1 MLCSKFGVTDTYLI
15 YNNAKIY
22 KRIGKT
28 KLTMDKINKIK
39 VNNVTYEIG
48 SNVDMSQYQL
58 KSDAVKLVRLTQA
71 EYDQLTPK
79 DNNTLYIITDA
90 Q

>member
-1 MLCSKFGVTDTYLI
+1 MNVV
-15 YNNAKIY
+15 NALSHGMAFAFAIFFLHQ
-22 KRIGKT
+22 IIQ
-28 KLTMDKINKIK
+28 MDKINKIK

>member
-1 MLCSKFGVTDTYLI
+1 MQRYIKELVKPNI
-15 YNNAKIY
+15 
-22 KRIGKT
+22 
-28 KLTMDKINKIK
+28 TMDKINKIS

-48 SNVDMSQYQL
+48 SDLSQYQL
-58 KSDAVKLVRLTQA
+58 KSDAVKLVRLTQT
-71 EYDQLTPK
+71 EYDQLTQK

>member
-1 MLCSKFGVTDTYLI
+1 MVNALSHGMAFAFAIFFFTYFHQI
-15 YNNAKIY
+15 IQ
-22 KRIGKT
+22 
-28 KLTMDKINKIK
+28 MDKISKIK

-48 SNVDMSQYQL
+48 SDMSQYQL

-71 EYDQLTPK
+71 EYDQLTTK

>member
-1 MLCSKFGVTDTYLI
+1 MV
-15 YNNAKIY
+15 NALSHWMAFAFAIFFYIFHKI
-22 KRIGKT
+22 RQ
-28 KLTMDKINKIK
+28 MDKINKIK
-39 VNNVTYEIG
+39 VNDVTYEIG
-48 SNVDMSQYQL
+48 STVDMSQYQL

-71 EYDQLTPK
+71 EYDQLTTK

>member
-1 MLCSKFGVTDTYLI
+1 MV
-15 YNNAKIY
+15 NALSHGMAFAFTIFFLHIFHQI
-22 KRIGKT
+22 RQ
-28 KLTMDKINKIK
+28 MDKINKIK

-48 SNVDMSQYQL
+48 SDMSQYQL

-71 EYDQLTPK
+71 EYDQLTQK

>member
-1 MLCSKFGVTDTYLI
+1 MKWHLLSPYFFYI
-15 YNNAKIY
+15 FHQI
-22 KRIGKT
+22 RQ
-28 KLTMDKINKIK
+28 MDKISKIK
-39 VNNVTYEIG
+39 VNDVTYEIG
-48 SNVDMSQYQL
+48 SDLSQYQL

>member
-1 MLCSKFGVTDTYLI
+1 MHCHMKWHLLSPYFFTYFHQI
-15 YNNAKIY
+15 
-22 KRIGKT
+22 RQ
-28 KLTMDKINKIK
+28 MDKINKIK

-48 SNVDMSQYQL
+48 SDMSQYQL

>member
-1 MLCSKFGVTDTYLI
+1 MV
-15 YNNAKIY
+15 NALSYEMAFAFTIFFLHIFHQI
-22 KRIGKT
+22 RQ
-28 KLTMDKINKIK
+28 MDKINKIK

-48 SNVDMSQYQL
+48 SNVDLSQYQL

>member
-1 MLCSKFGVTDTYLI
+1 
-15 YNNAKIY
+15 
-22 KRIGKT
+22 
-28 KLTMDKINKIK
+28 MDKISKIS

-48 SNVDMSQYQL
+48 SDLSAYQL

-71 EYDQLTPK
+71 EYDQLTTK

>member
-1 MLCSKFGVTDTYLI
+1 MHCHMKWHLLSPYFFTYFNQI
-15 YNNAKIY
+15 
-22 KRIGKT
+22 RQ
-28 KLTMDKINKIK
+28 MDKINKIK
-39 VNNVTYEIG
+39 VNDVTYEIG
-48 SNVDMSQYQL
+48 SDMSQYQL

>member
-1 MLCSKFGVTDTYLI
+1 MV
-15 YNNAKIY
+15 NALSY
-22 KRIGKT
+22 EMAFAFT
-28 KLTMDKINKIK
+28 TFFFTFSSNYTMDKINKIK

-71 EYDQLTPK
+71 EYDQLTTK

>member
-1 MLCSKFGVTDTYLI
+1 MNVV
-15 YNNAKIY
+15 NALSYEMAFAFTTFFYIFHQI
-22 KRIGKT
+22 RQ
-28 KLTMDKINKIK
+28 MDKISKIK
-39 VNNVTYEIG
+39 VNDVTYEIG

>member
-1 MLCSKFGVTDTYLI
+1 MNVV
-15 YNNAKIY
+15 NALSYEMAFAFTIFFY
-22 KRIGKT
+22 IFHQIRQ
-28 KLTMDKINKIK
+28 MDKINKIK

-48 SNVDMSQYQL
+48 SDLSQYQL

>member
-1 MLCSKFGVTDTYLI
+1 MGWHLLSPYFFTYFSSI
-15 YNNAKIY
+15 
-22 KRIGKT
+22 RQ
-28 KLTMDKINKIK
+28 MDKINKIK

-48 SNVDMSQYQL
+48 SDMSQYQL

>member
-1 MLCSKFGVTDTYLI
+1 MHCHMKWHLLSPFFFTYFHQI
-15 YNNAKIY
+15 
-22 KRIGKT
+22 RQ
-28 KLTMDKINKIK
+28 MDKISKIK

-48 SNVDMSQYQL
+48 SDMSQYQL

-71 EYDQLTPK
+71 EYDQLTQK

>member
-1 MLCSKFGVTDTYLI
+1 MV
-15 YNNAKIY
+15 NALSYEMAFAFTIFFY
-22 KRIGKT
+22 IFHQIRQ
-28 KLTMDKINKIK
+28 MDKINKIK
-39 VNNVTYEIG
+39 VNDVTYEIG
-48 SNVDMSQYQL
+48 SDMSQYQF
-58 KSDAVKLVRLTQA
+58 KSDAVKLVRLTQS

>member
-1 MLCSKFGVTDTYLI
+1 MVNALSHGMAFAFTIFFTYFHQI
-15 YNNAKIY
+15 
-22 KRIGKT
+22 RQ
-28 KLTMDKINKIK
+28 MDKINKIK

-48 SNVDMSQYQL
+48 SDLSQYQL

-71 EYDQLTPK
+71 EYDQLTQK

>member
-1 MLCSKFGVTDTYLI
+1 MNMV
-15 YNNAKIY
+15 NALSHGMAFAFTIFFLHQI
-22 KRIGKT
+22 RQ
-28 KLTMDKINKIK
+28 MDKISKIK

-48 SNVDMSQYQL
+48 STVDLSQYQL

>member
-1 MLCSKFGVTDTYLI
+1 
-15 YNNAKIY
+15 
-22 KRIGKT
+22 
-28 KLTMDKINKIK
+28 MDKINKIK

-58 KSDAVKLVRLTQA
+58 KSDSVKLVRLTQA
-71 EYDQLTPK
+71 EYDQLTQK

>member
-1 MLCSKFGVTDTYLI
+1 
-15 YNNAKIY
+15 
-22 KRIGKT
+22 
-28 KLTMDKINKIK
+28 MDKINKIN

-48 SNVDMSQYQL
+48 SNVDMSAYQL

>member
-1 MLCSKFGVTDTYLI
+1 MGWHLLSPYFFYI
-15 YNNAKIY
+15 FNQI
-22 KRIGKT
+22 RQ
-28 KLTMDKINKIK
+28 MDKINKIK

-48 SNVDMSQYQL
+48 SNVDLSQYQL

>member
-1 MLCSKFGVTDTYLI
+1 
-15 YNNAKIY
+15 
-22 KRIGKT
+22 
-28 KLTMDKINKIK
+28 MDKINKIK
-39 VNNVTYEIG
+39 IKDVTYEIG

-71 EYDQLTPK
+71 EYDALSTK

>member
-1 MLCSKFGVTDTYLI
+1 MVNALSHGMAFAFTIFFTYFHQI
-15 YNNAKIY
+15 
-22 KRIGKT
+22 RQ
-28 KLTMDKINKIK
+28 MDKINKIK

>member
-1 MLCSKFGVTDTYLI
+1 
-15 YNNAKIY
+15 
-22 KRIGKT
+22 
-28 KLTMDKINKIK
+28 MDKINKIK

-48 SNVDMSQYQL
+48 STVDMSQYQL

-71 EYDQLTPK
+71 EYDQLTSK

>member
-1 MLCSKFGVTDTYLI
+1 MNVV
-15 YNNAKIY
+15 NALSYEMAFAFTTFFLHKI
-22 KRIGKT
+22 RQ
-28 KLTMDKINKIK
+28 MDKINKIK

-48 SNVDMSQYQL
+48 SDMSQYQL

-71 EYDQLTPK
+71 EYDQLTQK

>member
-1 MLCSKFGVTDTYLI
+1 MGWHLLSPYFFTYFHQI
-15 YNNAKIY
+15 IQ
-22 KRIGKT
+22 
-28 KLTMDKINKIK
+28 MDKINKIK
-39 VNNVTYEIG
+39 VNDVTYEIG
-48 SNVDMSQYQL
+48 SDMSQYQL
-58 KSDAVKLVRLTQA
+58 KSDAVKLVRITQA

>member
-1 MLCSKFGVTDTYLI
+1 
-15 YNNAKIY
+15 
-22 KRIGKT
+22 
-28 KLTMDKINKIK
+28 MDKINKIS

-48 SNVDMSQYQL
+48 GDMSQYQL
-58 KSDAVKLVRLTQA
+58 KSDAVKLVRLTQT

>member
-1 MLCSKFGVTDTYLI
+1 MQRYIKELVKPNI
-15 YNNAKIY
+15 
-22 KRIGKT
+22 
-28 KLTMDKINKIK
+28 TMDKISKIS

-48 SNVDMSQYQL
+48 SDMSAYQL
-58 KSDAVKLVRLTQA
+58 KSDAVKLVRLTQT

>member
-1 MLCSKFGVTDTYLI
+1 MGWHLLSPYFFYI
-15 YNNAKIY
+15 FHQI
-22 KRIGKT
+22 RQ
-28 KLTMDKINKIK
+28 MDKINKIK
-39 VNNVTYEIG
+39 VNDVTYEIG
-48 SNVDMSQYQL
+48 SDMSQYQL

>member
-1 MLCSKFGVTDTYLI
+1 MQRYIKELVKPNI
-15 YNNAKIY
+15 
-22 KRIGKT
+22 
-28 KLTMDKINKIK
+28 TMDKISKIS

-48 SNVDMSQYQL
+48 SDMSAYQL
-58 KSDAVKLVRLTQA
+58 KSDAVKLVRLTQT
-71 EYDQLTPK
+71 EYDQLTTK

>member
-1 MLCSKFGVTDTYLI
+1 MVNALSHGMAFAFTIFFTYFHQI
-15 YNNAKIY
+15 IQ
-22 KRIGKT
+22 
-28 KLTMDKINKIK
+28 MDKINKIK

-48 SNVDMSQYQL
+48 SNVDMSAYQL

>member
-1 MLCSKFGVTDTYLI
+1 MGWHLLSPHFFLHQI
-15 YNNAKIY
+15 
-22 KRIGKT
+22 RQ
-28 KLTMDKINKIK
+28 MDKINKIK

-48 SNVDMSQYQL
+48 SDMSQYQL

-71 EYDQLTPK
+71 EYDQLTTK

>member
-1 MLCSKFGVTDTYLI
+1 MHCHMKWHLLSPYFFTYFSS
-15 YNNAKIY
+15 NK
-22 KRIGKT
+22 
-28 KLTMDKINKIK
+28 TMDKINKIK

>member
-1 MLCSKFGVTDTYLI
+1 
-15 YNNAKIY
+15 
-22 KRIGKT
+22 
-28 KLTMDKINKIK
+28 MDKISKIK

-48 SNVDMSQYQL
+48 SDMSAYQL

>member
-1 MLCSKFGVTDTYLI
+1 
-15 YNNAKIY
+15 
-22 KRIGKT
+22 
-28 KLTMDKINKIK
+28 MDKINKIS

-48 SNVDMSQYQL
+48 GDMSAYQL